1 MGPSVTN
8 QVALPESSYKEE
20 ELLAIKVSSKR
31 EARMKRKVDEGIAA
45 ASFNKWV
52 GLDIKQ
58 ELLWKVDT
66 EGFLSVSFK
75 QELCVE
81 VVELGL
87 T

>member
-1 MGPSVTN
+1 M
-8 QVALPESSYKEE
+8 ALPESSYKEK
-20 ELLAIKVSSKR
+20 ELFAVKGSSKR
-31 EARMKRKVDEGIAA
+31 KARAKQEVNEGVAA

-58 ELLWKVDT
+58 ESLWEVDT
-66 EGFLSVSFK
+66 EGFLSMSFK

-81 VVELGL
+81 VVELSL